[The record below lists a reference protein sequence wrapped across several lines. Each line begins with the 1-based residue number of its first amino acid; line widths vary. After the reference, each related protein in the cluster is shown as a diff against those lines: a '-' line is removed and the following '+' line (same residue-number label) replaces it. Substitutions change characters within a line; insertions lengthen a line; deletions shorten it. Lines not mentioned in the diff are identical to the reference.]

1 MKPDQLDRAPWWV
14 KSILTLVERLGISTV
29 LVGIMLWILFGFV
42 MRDMNTL
49 EAGQKDVL
57 ASQVQHRADMNAM
70 ILDGQ
75 VNSRL
80 MQAQMERMVR
90 LAELQCVYLAETNP
104 QKAACLN
111 ATSGGVK

>member
-14 KSILTLVERLGISTV
+14 RSLLTLVERLGVSTV

-57 ASQVQHRADMNAM
+57 ASQVQHRADMTA
-70 ILDGQ
+70 IALDGQ

-80 MQAQMERMVR
+80 IQAQMERMVK
-90 LAELQCVYLAETNP
+90 LAQLQCVYLAQTRP
-104 QKAACLN
+104 QEAACLN
-111 ATSGGVK
+111 AAGDGR